1 MIRINENYLK
11 LQSSYL
17 FVEIASRV
25 SEYQKEN
32 PDAEII
38 KLGIGDV
45 TRALPPACIQAFQE
59 GVEEMASD
67 ATFRGYGPEQ
77 GYEFLRKKI
86 AINDY
91 QVRGADIH
99 PDEIFISDGSK
110 CDSANI
116 QELFATDIHLAIP
129 DPVYPVYLDTN
140 VMAGRTGHFDGG
152 RYGKVLYLDSLPEN
166 GFVPSLPETS
176 VDLIYLCFP
185 NNPTGASISKDTL
198 KAWVDFARENKALI
212 LYDAA
217 YEAFIR
223 DQSLPR
229 SIFEIKGAREVA
241 IEFRSFSKT
250 AGFTGTR
257 CAYTVV
263 PKTAAAYD
271 GRGQK
276 HSLHAL
282 WNRRQSTKFNGVSY
296 PVQKAAEAC
305 FSEEGKAQIT
315 EMVDYYLKNAALI
328 RQEMAGLGFEF
339 VGGKNSPYI
348 WVNCKSDAWEFFDL
362 ILKKAGVVTT
372 PGPGFGKCGKGFIRI
387 SAFND
392 YDNVEKAM
400 VRMRNALGKS

>member
-17 FVEIASRV
+17 FVEIANRV
-25 SEYQKEN
+25 AAYQKEN
-32 PDAEII
+32 PEAEII

-45 TRALPPACIQAFQE
+45 TRALPPACIQAFQK
-59 GVEEMASD
+59 GVEDMASD

-91 QVRGADIH
+91 QARRADIH

-110 CDSANI
+110 CDSGNI
-116 QELFATDIHLAIP
+116 QELFAIDIRLAIP

-140 VMAGRTGHFDGG
+140 VMAGRTEGFAGG
-152 RYGKVLYLDSLPEN
+152 RYGKIVYLDSLPEN
-166 GFVPSLPETS
+166 GFVPRLPETS

-185 NNPTGASISKDTL
+185 NNPTGATITTDAL
-198 KAWVDFARENKALI
+198 KTWVDFAREHKALI
-212 LYDAA
+212 LFDAA

-223 DQSLPR
+223 DQNLPR
-229 SIFEIKGAREVA
+229 SIFEIDGAREVA

-257 CAYTVV
+257 CAFTVV
-263 PKTAAAYD
+263 PKSAVAYD
-271 GRGQK
+271 QDGRK

-305 FSEEGKAQIT
+305 YSAAGKAQIT
-315 EMVDYYLKNAALI
+315 EMVDYYLRNAALV
-328 RQEMAGLGFEF
+328 REQMAGLGFEL
-339 VGGKNSPYI
+339 VGGENSPYI

-362 ILKKAGVVTT
+362 LLKKAGVVTT
-372 PGPGFGKCGKGFIRI
+372 PGPGFGKCGNGFIRI
-387 SAFND
+387 SAFNN
-392 YDNVEKAM
+392 YENVETAM
-400 VRMRNALGKS
+400 VRIRDALGR